1 MVTVVTAK
9 SGSLLREYASKN
21 HDKDGVVI
29 FPEYGL
35 SPSEQA
41 DYMYSEGH
49 KYSEIITYSPF
60 IISDAKK
67 LVILDTEHHSL
78 KFGDSVNRITM
89 NLGAKETIG
98 TLGINLIEESRCKV
112 EKSTTESDIK
122 EVINYVDRNIGDCI
136 EKILFIKSAYSRL
149 DDLKSEAK

>member
-9 SGSLLREYASKN
+9 SGTLLREYALKN

-67 LVILDTEHHSL
+67 LVILDTKHHNF
-78 KFGDSVNRITM
+78 KFGDSVNTITM
-89 NLGAKETIG
+89 NLGTKETIG
-98 TLGINLIEESRCKV
+98 TLGINLIEESQSKV
-112 EKSTTESDIK
+112 EKATNEQDIK
-122 EVINYVDRNIGDCI
+122 DIIKYVDRNIGDCI
-136 EKILFIKSAYSRL
+136 EKVFFIQFASSKLAT
-149 DDLKSEAK
+149 LKSETK